1 MISFKKNPHC
11 STKEVQKRTW
21 NAVDNL
27 FYVGFKLIVSGSK
40 EGTLQGDN
48 CNKDFYQPFKFS
60 TSGNSKC
67 IFQKSYCNDEGQVLY
82 RNGTNKTDNVCRC
95 DYTRGYDFI
104 VRPKHRCGCLPS
116 VEDCSCYL
124 KNCSYNEMLSQ
135 GM

>member
-1 MISFKKNPHC
+1 MKGHCKATIVIRISTNHLNFQLPGTVNVFFK
-11 STKEVQKRTW
+11 
-21 NAVDNL
+21 NL
-27 FYVGFKLIVSGSK
+27 
-40 EGTLQGDN
+40 TATM
-48 CNKDFYQPFKFS
+48 KDKYYF
-60 TSGNSKC
+60 
-67 IFQKSYCNDEGQVLY
+67 

-104 VRPKHRCGCLPS
+104 VRPKHRCVCLPS